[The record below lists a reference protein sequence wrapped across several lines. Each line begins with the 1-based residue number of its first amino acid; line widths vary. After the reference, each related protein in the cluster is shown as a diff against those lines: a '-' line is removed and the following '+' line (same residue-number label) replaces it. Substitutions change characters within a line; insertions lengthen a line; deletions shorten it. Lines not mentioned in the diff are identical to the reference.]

1 MDSMFRSL
9 ILVRHGESEHHVNGL
24 TGGWTDTPL
33 TEKGREQAAL
43 TAGALESLLGESE
56 FGFYTSDLL
65 RAKETADI
73 IGARLRVRPVP
84 RPELRELNN
93 GIARGKSRDEAKGLA
108 LPVTEPTLDWV
119 PYPEAESWR
128 MMSERVFSGMDA
140 IAEREQN
147 ETVLVVSHGNA
158 LVAVVH
164 WWLGLGEEYWSRVS
178 YEFGCGS
185 ITRLMTNVWRERSI
199 SCLNDTCHLVDS
211 A

>member
-1 MDSMFRSL
+1 MFRSL
-9 ILVRHGESEHHVNGL
+9 ILVRHGEPEHHVSGL
-24 TGGWTDTPL
+24 SGGWTDTPL
-33 TEKGREQAAL
+33 TEKGREQATL
-43 TAGALESLLGESE
+43 TAGALESLLGGTS

-65 RAKETADI
+65 RARETADI
-73 IGARLRVRPVP
+73 IGARLCVQPEL

-93 GIARGKSRDEAKGLA
+93 GIAKGKSRSEAKDLA
-108 LPVTEPTLDWV
+108 LPVTEPTVDWV

-128 MMSERVFSGMDA
+128 MMSERVFSGMEA
-140 IAEREQN
+140 IAEKEEN

-185 ITRLMTNVWRERSI
+185 ITRLTTNAWGERTI
-199 SCLNDTCHLVDS
+199 SRLNDVSHL
-211 A
+211 AGGE